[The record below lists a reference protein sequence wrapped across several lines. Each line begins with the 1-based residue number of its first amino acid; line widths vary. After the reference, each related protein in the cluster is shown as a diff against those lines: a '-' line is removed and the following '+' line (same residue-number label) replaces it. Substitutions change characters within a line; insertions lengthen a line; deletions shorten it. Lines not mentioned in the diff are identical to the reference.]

1 VQRGEARSAHRP
13 GRSLVLRVS
22 AWRISALS
30 GSVSSDDAVASEL
43 PKHWQIGCTGRGRG
57 AGGPGSCAAAHIRH
71 WPLGCLPGLDRYQP
85 EKGCRSAKRMILKH
99 AAI

>member
-43 PKHWQIGCTGRGRG
+43 PKHWQIG
-57 AGGPGSCAAAHIRH
+57 ALAAAAAPAAQAPALLRTSATRRSDA
-71 WPLGCLPGLDRYQP
+71 CPG
-85 EKGCRSAKRMILKH
+85 
-99 AAI
+99 